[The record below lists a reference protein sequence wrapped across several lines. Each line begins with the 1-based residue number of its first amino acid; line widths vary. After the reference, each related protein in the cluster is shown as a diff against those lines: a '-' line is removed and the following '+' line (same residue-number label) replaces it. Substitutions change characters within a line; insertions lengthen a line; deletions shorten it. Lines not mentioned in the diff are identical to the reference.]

1 MADAAGAIA
10 GFAPPQGR
18 LADNIMHF
26 ARLLRQSGLPVGPG
40 QVLDAIDAAQCG
52 GLANR
57 SDFYWTLHAVLVR
70 RHEHSVIFE
79 QAFEIFWRRP
89 KVIEQLMEMFFQQT
103 RRDAVQRP
111 RRAGQRRV
119 GEAMFQ
125 DSGKAERR
133 EGEAVE
139 IESIATASAL
149 EVLRTK
155 DFEQMTVAEEAEAR
169 RAIARMRRNRLE
181 QRTRRFTPA
190 RDEVVDVRA
199 SLKRSLRSG
208 AEMIALSRRGRRRRE
223 PPLVVLAD
231 ISGSMANYTRMF
243 LHFLH
248 ALKSDRSRMHVF
260 VFGTRLTNI
269 TRELERRDVDE
280 ALARVAAA
288 VKDWSGGTRIGQ
300 SLKDFNFH
308 WGRRVLGQGAHVVLM
323 TDGLERDD
331 PKLLEQEMARLA
343 RSAKRVVWLN
353 PLLRFD
359 RFEAS
364 AAGIRAMLPH
374 TDEFRPVHNLRS
386 LEDLA
391 EALSY
396 SARPEH
402 ASRRWLGRNGEAMR

>member
-1 MADAAGAIA
+1 
-10 GFAPPQGR
+10 
-18 LADNIMHF
+18 
-26 ARLLRQSGLPVGPG
+26 
-40 QVLDAIDAAQCG
+40 
-52 GLANR
+52 
-57 SDFYWTLHAVLVR
+57 
-70 RHEHSVIFE
+70 
-79 QAFEIFWRRP
+79 
-89 KVIEQLMEMFFQQT
+89 
-103 RRDAVQRP
+103 
-111 RRAGQRRV
+111 
-119 GEAMFQ
+119 
-125 DSGKAERR
+125 
-133 EGEAVE
+133 
-139 IESIATASAL
+139 
-149 EVLRTK
+149 
-155 DFEQMTVAEEAEAR
+155 
-169 RAIARMRRNRLE
+169 IARMRRNRLE

-364 AAGIRAMLPH
+364 AAGIRTMLPH